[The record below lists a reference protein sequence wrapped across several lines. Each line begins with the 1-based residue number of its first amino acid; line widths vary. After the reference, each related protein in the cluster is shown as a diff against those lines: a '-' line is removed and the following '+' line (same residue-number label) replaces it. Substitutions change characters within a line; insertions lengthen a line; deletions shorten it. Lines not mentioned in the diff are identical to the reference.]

1 MEYMLKSPGM
11 KMPSIKI
18 LIVEDESI
26 VALDI
31 RSALRKL
38 NYEVTDMVTSYE
50 QAIQSVKN
58 NCPDIALLDINLQ
71 NSKDGI
77 AIAKKLQKMMDISV
91 VYLTAF
97 SDDDTLQRAVKTNPL
112 GYILKPFTR
121 AELKSSL
128 ILAIHKMNIS
138 KEIIPDKN
146 TIDLGFNYYYN
157 TKQEQLYLTNLP
169 VRLSIKENNLLQLL
183 IHARGS
189 ILSFQDI
196 EHQLWPAESISQS
209 TLRTLIYRMRTKLEH
224 RLIETIPSLGCKI
237 NIQKK

>member
-1 MEYMLKSPGM
+1 
-11 KMPSIKI
+11 MPKIKI

-31 RSALRKL
+31 RSALLKL
-38 NYEVTDMVTSYE
+38 NYEVTDMVASYE

-58 NCPDIALLDINLQ
+58 TCPDIALLDINLQ

-77 AIAKKLQKMMDISV
+77 AIAKKLQKMNNISV

-97 SDDDTLQRAVKTNPL
+97 SDDETLQRAVKTDPL

-128 ILAIHKMNIS
+128 ILAVYKLNIN
-138 KEIIPDKN
+138 KNAIPDEN
-146 TIDLGFNYYYN
+146 SIDLGFNYYYN
-157 TKQEQLYLTNLP
+157 TKQEQLYFTDLP
-169 VRLSIKENNLLQLL
+169 VRLSIKENSLLQLL

-224 RLIETIPSLGCKI
+224 KLIETIPSIGCKI
-237 NIQKK
+237 NIINN

>member
-1 MEYMLKSPGM
+1 MEYMLKLPGM
-11 KMPSIKI
+11 KMPRIKI

-138 KEIIPDKN
+138 KELIPDKN

>member
-1 MEYMLKSPGM
+1 
-11 KMPSIKI
+11 MPRIKI

>member
-1 MEYMLKSPGM
+1 MLKSPGT
-11 KMPSIKI
+11 KIPKIKI

-31 RSALRKL
+31 RSALLKL
-38 NYEVTDMVTSYE
+38 NYEVTDMVASYE

-58 NCPDIALLDINLQ
+58 TCPDIALLDINLQ

-77 AIAKKLQKMMDISV
+77 AIAKKLQKMNNISV

-97 SDDDTLQRAVKTNPL
+97 SDDETLQRAVKTDPL

-128 ILAIHKMNIS
+128 ILAVYKLNIN
-138 KEIIPDKN
+138 KNAIPDEN
-146 TIDLGFNYYYN
+146 SIDLGFNYYYN
-157 TKQEQLYLTNLP
+157 TKQEQLYFTDLP
-169 VRLSIKENNLLQLL
+169 VRLSIKENSLLQLL

-224 RLIETIPSLGCKI
+224 KLIETIPSIGCKI
-237 NIQKK
+237 NIINN

>member
-138 KEIIPDKN
+138 KELIPDKN

-224 RLIETIPSLGCKI
+224 RLIETIPSIGCKI
-237 NIQKK
+237 NIQTK

>member
-1 MEYMLKSPGM
+1 MEYMLKLPGM
-11 KMPSIKI
+11 KMPRIKI

-138 KEIIPDKN
+138 KELIPDKN

-224 RLIETIPSLGCKI
+224 RLIETIPSIGCKI
-237 NIQKK
+237 NIQTK

>member
-1 MEYMLKSPGM
+1 MLKSPGT
-11 KMPSIKI
+11 KMPKIKI

-31 RSALRKL
+31 RSALLKL
-38 NYEVTDMVTSYE
+38 NYEVTDMVASYE

-58 NCPDIALLDINLQ
+58 TCPDIALLDINLQ

-77 AIAKKLQKMMDISV
+77 AIAKKLQKMNNISV

-97 SDDDTLQRAVKTNPL
+97 SDDETLQRAVKTDPL

-128 ILAIHKMNIS
+128 ILAVYKLNIN
-138 KEIIPDKN
+138 KNAIPDEN
-146 TIDLGFNYYYN
+146 SIDLGFNYYYN
-157 TKQEQLYLTNLP
+157 TKQEQLYFTDLP
-169 VRLSIKENNLLQLL
+169 VRLSIKENSLLQLL

-224 RLIETIPSLGCKI
+224 KLIETIPSIGCKI
-237 NIQKK
+237 NIINN

>member
-11 KMPSIKI
+11 KMPRIKI

-38 NYEVTDMVTSYE
+38 NYEVTDMVASYE

-77 AIAKKLQKMMDISV
+77 AIAKKLQKKMDISV

-128 ILAIHKMNIS
+128 ILAVHKMNIG
-138 KEIIPDKN
+138 KEVIPDKN

-224 RLIETIPSLGCKI
+224 RLIETIPSIGCKI
-237 NIQKK
+237 NIQSK

>member
-1 MEYMLKSPGM
+1 MLKSPGT
-11 KMPSIKI
+11 KMPKIKI

-31 RSALRKL
+31 RSALLKL
-38 NYEVTDMVTSYE
+38 NYEVTDMVASYE

-58 NCPDIALLDINLQ
+58 TCPDIVLLDINLQ

-77 AIAKKLQKMMDISV
+77 AIAKKLQKMNNISV

-97 SDDDTLQRAVKTNPL
+97 SDDETLQRAVKTDPL

-128 ILAIHKMNIS
+128 ILAVYKLNIN
-138 KEIIPDKN
+138 KNAIPDEN
-146 TIDLGFNYYYN
+146 SIDLGFNYYYN
-157 TKQEQLYLTNLP
+157 TKQEQLYFTDLP
-169 VRLSIKENNLLQLL
+169 VRLSIKENSLLQLL

-224 RLIETIPSLGCKI
+224 KLIETIPSIGCKI
-237 NIQKK
+237 NIINN

>member
-1 MEYMLKSPGM
+1 M
-11 KMPSIKI
+11 KKI

-121 AELKSSL
+121 PELKSSL
-128 ILAIHKMNIS
+128 ILAVHKMNIG
-138 KEIIPDKN
+138 KEVIPDKN
-146 TIDLGFNYYYN
+146 TIDFKNKVWL
-157 TKQEQLYLTNLP
+157 
-169 VRLSIKENNLLQLL
+169 LS
-183 IHARGS
+183 
-189 ILSFQDI
+189 DI
-196 EHQLWPAESISQS
+196 
-209 TLRTLIYRMRTKLEH
+209 
-224 RLIETIPSLGCKI
+224 
-237 NIQKK
+237 

>member
-1 MEYMLKSPGM
+1 MEYMLKLPGM
-11 KMPSIKI
+11 KMPRIKI

-138 KEIIPDKN
+138 KELIPDKN
-146 TIDLGFNYYYN
+146 TNDLGFNYYYN

>member
-11 KMPSIKI
+11 KMPRIKI

>member
-11 KMPSIKI
+11 KMPRIKI

-97 SDDDTLQRAVKTNPL
+97 SDDDTLQIEVKTNPL